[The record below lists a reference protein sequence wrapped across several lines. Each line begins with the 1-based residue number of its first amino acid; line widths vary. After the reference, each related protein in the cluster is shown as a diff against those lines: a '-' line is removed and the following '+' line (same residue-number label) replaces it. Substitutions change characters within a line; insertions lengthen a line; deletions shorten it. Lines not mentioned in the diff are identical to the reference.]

1 MFRSS
6 VLLISAAAV
15 VLTGCGKAEKKA
27 AGKPAEKA
35 IYMSTG
41 DCADDGKL
49 SADACA
55 VLIDRAVKT
64 HEATAA
70 TYQSLLSCEKATGID
85 RCEKGIS
92 GAYRMRLQAFMF
104 EISAAASSAKPLYP
118 SAGGAIGFRDS
129 AKAAVDVTTD
139 GLIVTQAALSA
150 AHDNAKMK
158 K

>member
-6 VLLISAAAV
+6 ILIMSAASV

-35 IYMSTG
+35 IYMSTE
-41 DCADDGKL
+41 DCAGDGKL
-49 SADACA
+49 TADACA
-55 VLIDRAVKT
+55 ILIDRAVKA
-64 HEATAA
+64 HEASAPTFK
-70 TYQSLLSCEKATGID
+70 SLLSCEKSSGLD
-85 RCEKGIS
+85 RCEKDIS

-118 SAGGAIGFRDS
+118 SAGGAIGFRDA
-129 AKAAVDVTTD
+129 AKAAVEVTTD